1 MNKPSRLRRR
11 DLLRI
16 GALGAAGAATAALA
30 GCGETQVVEIV
41 KEVPVEK
48 VKEVVKEVPVEREKI
63 VTKIVERIV
72 TVEVAPKLRAVTLT
86 GWTFAHLPR
95 WHKANGDL
103 FAAQTN
109 VKTEWVGVS
118 EIWDKLS
125 VALQTGVGAPDMVDI
140 EQGAMGRY
148 LKGDIQLV
156 DLKPM
161 LTREGY
167 WDKLVTSRQALY
179 TWEGRD
185 LRRRIRAHT
194 GRDVFQPVP
203 VREIRSRSGSGNGD
217 LGRFRRV
224 GSEVQERVGRRDAYY
239 RHWHGCLP
247 HADGADVP
255 PA

>member
-148 LKGDIQLV
+148 LKGRRSAGRSQAHAHARGLLGQIGHVQASSLH
-156 DLKPM
+156 M
-161 LTREGY
+161 G
-167 WDKLVTSRQALY
+167 RQ
-179 TWEGRD
+179 D
-185 LRRRIRAHT
+185 LRRRIRSDP
-194 GRDVFQPVP
+194 GRDVLQPVA
-203 VREIRSRSGSGNGD
+203 VREIRNRSGSGEWPRGTT
-217 LGRFRRV
+217 
-224 GSEVQERVGRRDAYY
+224 SSSRDK
-239 RHWHGCLP
+239 G
-247 HADGADVP
+247 
-255 PA
+255 